1 MYRVRSKSLEEQKNP
16 RLEGNEFYYSLTERK
31 HGIVIFLT
39 LRLTAASAKPEFR
52 FLLTLIVRNAM
63 HLGDGDI

>member
-31 HGIVIFLT
+31 HGIVI
-39 LRLTAASAKPEFR
+39 RLTAASAKPEFR